1 MNGNLN
7 FLTVQVHSVEV
18 LDSISRLVLPSKL
31 NEHVALRLVTDVVTR
46 NLDAFNITIALKV
59 ASHLAFAEIFLILV
73 IKKTLDADFTVSAVT
88 NGSSICSRGGTTSV
102 LLVGPL
108 PICRPIIGGLTCNWI
123 VRHGRL
129 LRLLLGVL
137 RGYRRPILLR
147 L

>member
-73 IKKTLDADFTVSAVT
+73 IKKTLDADFTVSAVA
-88 NGSSICSRGGTTSV
+88 NGRSISRRGSS
-102 LLVGPL
+102 LLLIGPL
-108 PICRPIIGGLTCNWI
+108 FICRPII
-123 VRHGRL
+123 RPL
-129 LRLLLGVL
+129 LCTLRASGLLLTS
-137 RGYRRPILLR
+137 LLSP
-147 L
+147 LAAA